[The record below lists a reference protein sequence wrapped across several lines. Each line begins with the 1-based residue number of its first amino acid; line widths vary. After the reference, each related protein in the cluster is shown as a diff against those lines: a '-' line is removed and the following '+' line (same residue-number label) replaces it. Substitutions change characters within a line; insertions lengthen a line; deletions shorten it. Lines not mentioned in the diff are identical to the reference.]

1 MSDVQNSEEPKA
13 NRLRPVIWGVAL
25 IGVAAFVYVIF
36 AATFKPSDDGGM
48 IAFRRG
54 ALAKL
59 EIPGE
64 RLPEPVIEDRAKE
77 HGAEYAPGMK
87 ADWIISPAAQ
97 ALPAMPLTDITGKT
111 VHLADYRGQVLVVNF
126 WATWC
131 APCKREM
138 PTLNALSAAY
148 AVQPVKVLTVS
159 VDRDKDR
166 EKARAFMAAYGAPT
180 LLFDDNYKMAFGM
193 TPPAAGMPTTVIFDR
208 KGVERARISGDADW
222 NSKDAR
228 ALVEALLKE

>member
-1 MSDVQNSEEPKA
+1 MSDVQNSEEPRK

-36 AATFKPSDDGGM
+36 AATFKPADDGGL
-48 IAFRRG
+48 ISYRRG

-64 RLPEPVIEDRAKE
+64 MKPRDERQPEKTPEMSPPAQSTPDIALVDPA
-77 HGAEYAPGMK
+77 GK
-87 ADWIISPAAQ
+87 AV
-97 ALPAMPLTDITGKT
+97 K
-111 VHLADYRGQVLVVNF
+111 LADYRGQVLVVNF

-131 APCKREM
+131 APCKVEM
-138 PTLNALSAAY
+138 PTLNALAAAY
-148 AVQPVKVLTVS
+148 AVQPVKVLAVS
-159 VDRDKDR
+159 VDRESDR
-166 EKARAFMAAYGAPT
+166 TKAKAEMAAHGALT
-180 LLFDDNYKMAFGM
+180 LLFDDNYQMAFGM
-193 TPPAAGMPTTVIFDR
+193 KPPAAGMPTTVIFDK
-208 KGVERARISGDADW
+208 KGVERARVSGEADW

>member
-1 MSDVQNSEEPKA
+1 MSDVQNSEEPKG

-36 AATFKPSDDGGM
+36 AATFKPGDDGGL
-48 IAFRRG
+48 ITYRRG

-64 RLPEPVIEDRAKE
+64 LKPRDERQPEKTPEMSPPAQSLPDIALLDA
-77 HGAEYAPGMK
+77 GGK
-87 ADWIISPAAQ
+87 AVKLS
-97 ALPAMPLTDITGKT
+97 
-111 VHLADYRGQVLVVNF
+111 DYRGKVLVVNF

-131 APCKREM
+131 APCKVEM
-138 PTLNALSAAY
+138 PTLNALASAY
-148 AVQPVKVLTVS
+148 AVQPVKVLAVS

-166 EKARAFMAAYGAPT
+166 EKAKAEMAAHGALT

-193 TPPAAGMPTTVIFDR
+193 KPPASGMPTTVIFDK
-208 KGVERARISGDADW
+208 KGVERARVSGEADW

>member
-25 IGVAAFVYVIF
+25 IGVAAFLYVIV

-64 RLPEPVIEDRAKE
+64 IKPRDERQPEKTPEMSPPAQSLPE
-77 HGAEYAPGMK
+77 
-87 ADWIISPAAQ
+87 
-97 ALPAMPLTDITGKT
+97 MPLLDATGKA
-111 VHLADYRGQVLVVNF
+111 VKLSDYRGQVLVVNF

-131 APCKREM
+131 APCKVEM
-138 PTLNALSAAY
+138 PTLNALAAAY
-148 AVQPVKVLTVS
+148 AVQPVKVLAVS
-159 VDRDKDR
+159 VDRESDR
-166 EKARAFMAAYGAPT
+166 AKAKTEMASHGAVT

-193 TPPAAGMPTTVIFDR
+193 KPPAAGMPTTVIFDK
-208 KGVERARISGDADW
+208 KGVERARVSGDADW

>member
-64 RLPEPVIEDRAKE
+64 LKPRDERQPEKTPEMSPPAQSLPEIPLIDAS
-77 HGAEYAPGMK
+77 GK
-87 ADWIISPAAQ
+87 AVKLS
-97 ALPAMPLTDITGKT
+97 
-111 VHLADYRGQVLVVNF
+111 DYRGQVLVVNF

-131 APCKREM
+131 APCKVEM
-138 PTLNALSAAY
+138 PTLNALAAAY
-148 AVQPVKVLTVS
+148 AVQPVKVLAVS
-159 VDRDKDR
+159 VDRERDR
-166 EKARAFMAAYGAPT
+166 EKAKVEMAPHGALT

>member
-25 IGVAAFVYVIF
+25 IGVAAFLYVIF
-36 AATFKPSDDGGM
+36 AATFKPSDDGGL
-48 IAFRRG
+48 IGFRRG

-64 RLPEPVIEDRAKE
+64 MKPRDERQPEKAPEMSPPAQSLPDIPLLD
-77 HGAEYAPGMK
+77 
-87 ADWIISPAAQ
+87 AA
-97 ALPAMPLTDITGKT
+97 GKT
-111 VHLADYRGQVLVVNF
+111 VKLSDYRGQVLVVNF

-131 APCKREM
+131 APCKVEM

-148 AVQPVKVLTVS
+148 AVQPVKVLAVS
-159 VDRDKDR
+159 VDRESDR
-166 EKARAFMAAYGAPT
+166 AKAKAEMAAHGALT

-193 TPPAAGMPTTVIFDR
+193 TPPSAGMPTTVIFDK
-208 KGVERARISGDADW
+208 KGVERARLSGDADW
-222 NSKDAR
+222 NSADAR
-228 ALVEALLKE
+228 ALVEALLKG

>member
-1 MSDVQNSEEPKA
+1 MSDVHNSEGPKG

-36 AATFKPSDDGGM
+36 AATFKPADDGGL
-48 IAFRRG
+48 IAYRRG

-64 RLPEPVIEDRAKE
+64 MRPRDERTPEKTPE
-77 HGAEYAPGMK
+77 
-87 ADWIISPAAQ
+87 ISPPAQ
-97 ALPAMPLTDITGKT
+97 SVPDIALLDPAGKP
-111 VHLADYRGQVLVVNF
+111 VKLSDYRGQVLVVNF

-131 APCKREM
+131 APCKVEM
-138 PTLNALSAAY
+138 PTLNALAAAY
-148 AVQPVKVLTVS
+148 AVQPVKVLAVS
-159 VDRDKDR
+159 VDREKDR
-166 EKARAFMAAYGAPT
+166 DKARTQMAQHGALT

-193 TPPAAGMPTTVIFDR
+193 KPPAAGMPTTVIFDR
-208 KGVERARISGDADW
+208 KGVERARVSGEADW